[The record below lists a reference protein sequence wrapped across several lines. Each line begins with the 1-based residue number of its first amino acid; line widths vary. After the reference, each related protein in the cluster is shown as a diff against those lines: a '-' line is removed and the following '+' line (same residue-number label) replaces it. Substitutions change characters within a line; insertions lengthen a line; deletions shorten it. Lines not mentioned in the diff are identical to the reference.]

1 MYGSAGS
8 VTLGELIDRLKHE
21 SPNKVIAH
29 GFGGPTSYRGFYE
42 DVAFIP
48 AENVS
53 VSVMLKMAESALGKT
68 FKGYKGGDFTMTKN
82 TDVWIAEWGM
92 LGEALTPRALD
103 CMLNHG

>member
-1 MYGSAGS
+1 MYGSGGS
-8 VTLGELIDRLKHE
+8 VTLGELIARLRHE
-21 SPNKVIAH
+21 PPAKVIAH

-53 VSVMLKMAESALGKT
+53 IVIRLKMAESAIGKT
-68 FKGYKGGDFTMTKN
+68 FTGYKGGDFVMDEN

-92 LGEALTPRALD
+92 LGEVLTPRALN